1 MKNESTTPDGRP
13 FFRQRSVWRC
23 PNPSQAEHVRL
34 RLVNDLMVTRREVKF
49 ERAAADFKLVKL
61 ARVHVQ
67 SAPR

>member
-1 MKNESTTPDGRP
+1 MEDESTTPDGR
-13 FFRQRSVWRC
+13 FFSSTVSTALLQPIQVEDIRRRF
-23 PNPSQAEHVRL
+23 
-34 RLVNDLMVTRREVKF
+34 VNDLMARREVKF